1 MRHENRYFF
10 AHLFGF
16 AGLTVDEIL
25 NNARAWWEWRELR
38 GKHKA
43 EEKEPSQTSHKTT
56 TELSQ
61 QKENPPETEGEVE
74 MSLF

>member
-25 NNARAWWEWRELR
+25 NNYSRF
-38 GKHKA
+38 
-43 EEKEPSQTSHKTT
+43 
-56 TELSQ
+56 LSS
-61 QKENPPETEGEVE
+61 
-74 MSLF
+74 SLDIFKNV